1 MTPNRPP
8 TYNNLTLTT
17 THPTIQL
24 LLLTLLLLITSCE
37 NTKREYVI
45 GVSQCSEDIW
55 REKQNNEL
63 TTSAYAYGNARLEFA
78 TALDND
84 QRQIEQI
91 DSFVK
96 RGVDLLIVCP
106 NQYQTIAPA
115 IERAYDKD
123 IPVILFERKTAT
135 RKYTAYIGADNYK
148 VGYTMGNYVAKCIR
162 GHGSVVEIK
171 GLKGSSP
178 ALERHKGF
186 ADALSHY
193 PGIKL
198 TASRESDW
206 TEASG
211 RKAMEEILQQTHDI
225 DCVFGQ
231 NDRLCDGARHV
242 LRQHGIDK
250 GVKFFGVDGLPGPNG
265 GIERVKQGQMEATYL
280 YPTRGTDL
288 FKLALR
294 ILEHKPFPRET
305 TLQSALVTKENADIL
320 LLQDVEVQRQSEN
333 IDALH
338 QQMDKFL
345 QRYSNYRTVAILSG
359 VILVLLIVFLI
370 TFYRLY
376 LSKSRLNDELSRRN
390 DELQRL
396 THEVEQMTQDQLTFF
411 TNVSHELRTPLTL
424 ISGPLGQLLADNS
437 LSAADRQL
445 LQMMKRNVSLLTR
458 LVNEILEFRK
468 VQSGKMR
475 LKLSRFNLKDELA
488 DWCHD
493 FDQMARSKNITI
505 TLDTTHTADGT
516 IEADRGRVAH
526 VYQNLMSNAM
536 KYTPTG
542 GTVSTKLVE
551 DDTSY
556 TLSVEDT
563 GKGIAADEIG
573 HVFERFYQAKGSAG
587 GTGIGLAL
595 VKGLVELH
603 GGSVS
608 VSSEVGRGSRFTVVL
623 PKRQEGFVAKPA
635 NPDETPALPSS
646 EYIDTSVNKSQNADD
661 VVSTQT
667 EEKPEVLVI
676 DDNSDMREYLR
687 SILKDRYHVT
697 EAADG
702 QQGLEVA
709 RKQVPDIVVSDVMMP
724 VMDGMEFT
732 RLLKDDIAT
741 SHIPVILLTARSL
754 DEYRME
760 GYEHGADSYIVKPF
774 SPKLLLARIDNMLR
788 AKERIRRHFSVE
800 AADREAEKPQ
810 QQPRTRDEDFL
821 ANLRNAI
828 QAKMGDSELS
838 VEDIGAA
845 VGLSRVQLYRK
856 VKALTGHTPVELLR
870 SARLNRGRQLL
881 VSTGK
886 SISEVAYA
894 VGFTSPS
901 YFTKCF
907 KEEFGMLPGDVK

>member
-1 MTPNRPP
+1 M
-8 TYNNLTLTT
+8 LTT
-17 THPTIQL
+17 THPTRLL
-24 LLLTLLLLITSCE
+24 LLLTLILFITSCE

-55 REKQNNEL
+55 REKQNKEL
-63 TTSAYAYGNARLEFA
+63 TTSAYADGNARLEFA

-96 RGVDLLIVCP
+96 QGVDLLIVCP

-115 IERAYDKD
+115 IGRAYDKG

-148 VGYTMGNYVAKCIR
+148 VGYTMGKYVAKCIR

-178 ALERHKGF
+178 ALERHNGF

-198 TASRESDW
+198 TASRESEW

-231 NDRLCDGARHV
+231 NDRLCDGARQV
-242 LRQHGIDK
+242 LHQHGIDK
-250 GVKFFGVDGLPGPNG
+250 GVKFFGVDGLPGPDG
-265 GIERVKQGQMEATYL
+265 GIERVRQGLMEATYL

-320 LLQDVEVQRQSEN
+320 LLQDIEVQRQSEN

-376 LSKSRLNDELSRRN
+376 LSKSRLNDELSARN

-396 THEVEQMTQDQLTFF
+396 TAEVEQMTQDQLAFF

-437 LSAADRQL
+437 VNVADRQL

-458 LVNEILEFRK
+458 LVNEILDFRK

-475 LKLSRFNLKDELA
+475 LKMSRFNLKDELRE
-488 DWCHD
+488 WCHD
-493 FDQMARSKNITI
+493 FGQMAHSKNITL
-505 TLDTTHTADGT
+505 TLDTTHTTDGA

-542 GTVSTKLVE
+542 GTVNTKLLE
-551 DDTSY
+551 DDINY
-556 TLSVEDT
+556 TLIVEDT
-563 GKGIAADEIG
+563 GKGIAADEVG

-608 VSSEVGRGSRFTVVL
+608 VSSKVGRGSRFTVML
-623 PKRQEGFVAKPA
+623 PKRQEGFVAKSA
-635 NPDETPALPSS
+635 SQDETPALPSN

-661 VVSTQT
+661 VVASQQT

-687 SILKDRYHVT
+687 SILKDRYHVI

-709 RKQVPDIVVSDVMMP
+709 RKRVPDIVVSDVMMP

-732 RLLKDDIAT
+732 RQLKDDTAT
-741 SHIPVILLTARSL
+741 SHIPVILLTARTL

-774 SPKLLLARIDNMLR
+774 SPNLLLVRIDNMLK
-788 AKERIRRHFSVE
+788 AKERISRHFSIE
-800 AADREAEKPQ
+800 AADREVEKPQ
-810 QQPRTRDEDFL
+810 QQPRTCDEEFL
-821 ANLRNAI
+821 SNLRDAI
-828 QAKMGDSELS
+828 QTKMGDSELS
-838 VEDIGAA
+838 VEDIGAE

-870 SARLNRGRQLL
+870 SARLHKGRELL
-881 VSTGK
+881 LTTTK

-907 KEEFGMLPGDVK
+907 KEEFGVLPGEVK